1 MKKNII
7 TFVALIIGLI
17 CRAQTVDENY
27 YFKSLSS
34 QNGLSQNTVSAI
46 LQDSKGFMWFGTKDG
61 LDRYDA
67 QLGAV
72 YILIIVSTPC
82 ISYYTSF
89 CLFMKFFFD
98 NLLIFN
104 SKTSIMTIKTKKE
117 WSNLCNMLKEN
128 LWLVQTSHEHK

>member
-46 LQDSKGFMWFGTKDG
+46 LQDSKGFMWFGTKNGLNRFDG
-61 LDRYDA
+61 
-67 QLGAV
+67 
-72 YILIIVSTPC
+72 
-82 ISYYTSF
+82 
-89 CLFMKFFFD
+89 
-98 NLLIFN
+98 
-104 SKTSIMTIKTKKE
+104 TSIMMVYRSGI
-117 WSNLCNMLKEN
+117 LNMIEPIREVSVIIL
-128 LWLVQTSHEHK
+128 

>member
-46 LQDSKGFMWFGTKDG
+46 S
-61 LDRYDA
+61 
-67 QLGAV
+67 
-72 YILIIVSTPC
+72 VS
-82 ISYYTSF
+82 YTH
-89 CLFMKFFFD
+89 LT
-98 NLLIFN
+98 LP
-104 SKTSIMTIKTKKE
+104 TT
-117 WSNLCNMLKEN
+117 
-128 LWLVQTSHEHK
+128 

>member
-61 LDRYDA
+61 LDRYD
-67 QLGAV
+67 GNHIRV
-72 YILIIVSTPC
+72 WRDSRIVSL
-82 ISYYTSF
+82 SR
-89 CLFMKFFFD
+89 
-98 NLLIFN
+98 
-104 SKTSIMTIKTKKE
+104 
-117 WSNLCNMLKEN
+117 
-128 LWLVQTSHEHK
+128 

>member
-46 LQDSKGFMWFGTKDG
+46 LQDSKGFMG
-61 LDRYDA
+61 
-67 QLGAV
+67 
-72 YILIIVSTPC
+72 
-82 ISYYTSF
+82 
-89 CLFMKFFFD
+89 
-98 NLLIFN
+98 
-104 SKTSIMTIKTKKE
+104 
-117 WSNLCNMLKEN
+117 
-128 LWLVQTSHEHK
+128 LVQKMDWTDMMVYRSGILNMIEPIREVSVIIL

>member
-46 LQDSKGFMWFGTKDG
+46 
-61 LDRYDA
+61 
-67 QLGAV
+67 
-72 YILIIVSTPC
+72 
-82 ISYYTSF
+82 
-89 CLFMKFFFD
+89 
-98 NLLIFN
+98 
-104 SKTSIMTIKTKKE
+104 
-117 WSNLCNMLKEN
+117 
-128 LWLVQTSHEHK
+128 